1 MSWIVLEPM
10 ISFRLVPFIKAIIRT
25 VLLEYVLNLV
35 TLDYMLLRMVYIVY
49 HDVFV
54 SEIVVFDRVGQL
66 SEFAAWQHL
75 FLYPLKSLKS
85 LKYLK

>member
-66 SEFAAWQHL
+66 SEFAVWQHL

>member
-10 ISFRLVPFIKAIIRT
+10 ISFRLVPFIKAIIRS

-54 SEIVVFDRVGQL
+54 SEIVVFDRVGQH
-66 SEFAAWQHL
+66 SEFAVWQHL

>member
-35 TLDYMLLRMVYIVY
+35 TLDYMLLRMVYMVY

-66 SEFAAWQHL
+66 SEFAVWQHL

>member
-10 ISFRLVPFIKAIIRT
+10 IPFRLVPFIKAIIRT

-35 TLDYMLLRMVYIVY
+35 TLDYMLLRMVYMVY

-66 SEFAAWQHL
+66 SEFAV
-75 FLYPLKSLKS
+75 
-85 LKYLK
+85 

>member
-1 MSWIVLEPM
+1 MSSIVLVPM
-10 ISFRLVPFIKAIIRT
+10 ISFRLVPFIKAIIRS

-54 SEIVVFDRVGQL
+54 SGTVVFDRVGQL
-66 SEFAAWQHL
+66 SEFAV
-75 FLYPLKSLKS
+75 
-85 LKYLK
+85 

>member
-10 ISFRLVPFIKAIIRT
+10 ISFRLVPFIKAIVRS

-54 SEIVVFDRVGQL
+54 SETVVFDRVGQL

-75 FLYPLKSLKS
+75 FLYPLKSLKY

>member
-1 MSWIVLEPM
+1 M
-10 ISFRLVPFIKAIIRT
+10 PFIKAIIRT

-35 TLDYMLLRMVYIVY
+35 TLDYMLLRMVYMVY

-66 SEFAAWQHL
+66 SEFAVWQHL

>member
-10 ISFRLVPFIKAIIRT
+10 ISFRLLPFIKAIIRT

-66 SEFAAWQHL
+66 SEFAVWQHL

>member
-10 ISFRLVPFIKAIIRT
+10 ISFRLVPFIKAIIRS

-66 SEFAAWQHL
+66 SEFAVWQHL

>member
-66 SEFAAWQHL
+66 SEFAV
-75 FLYPLKSLKS
+75 
-85 LKYLK
+85 